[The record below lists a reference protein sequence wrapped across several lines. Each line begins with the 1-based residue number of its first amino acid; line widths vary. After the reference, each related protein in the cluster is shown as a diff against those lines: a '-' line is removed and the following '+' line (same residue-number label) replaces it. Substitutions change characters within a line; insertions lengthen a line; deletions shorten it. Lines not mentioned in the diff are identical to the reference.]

1 VISAPSRSQ
10 LRGIEPW
17 FFLPNSASIT
27 NQLTI
32 GQFKLILIFLLIV
45 CFLNHAY
52 IPNNVIESIKE
63 MDKNQNSKGYV
74 MDV

>member
-1 VISAPSRSQ
+1 LNRGFSYQIQRQ
-10 LRGIEPW
+10 LP
-17 FFLPNSASIT
+17 L

>member
-1 VISAPSRSQ
+1 MKNYFKFLYKHAIA
-10 LRGIEPW
+10 
-17 FFLPNSASIT
+17 FFM
-27 NQLTI
+27 
-32 GQFKLILIFLLIV
+32 LLIV